1 MCCTELLTQFLP
13 RLNTKVLGSAFFP
26 GSTPSVTC
34 VFFFLC
40 GAERFGVISRAS
52 QKGSSQ
58 QQLLLLLLLL
68 LLQRVLLTRSML
80 LLHRRQRT

>member
-58 QQLLLLLLLL
+58 QQQLLLLL